1 MKVPVYQIDAFT
13 QRAFGGNPAGVCV
26 LERWLEDRT
35 MLAIAA
41 EKNLP
46 ATAFLVPADAAW
58 AIRWF
63 APAGELELCGHATLA
78 SGYVVLNILQP
89 DRPFVEFDSRAG
101 RLEVRREGER
111 LSLDFPAMP
120 PRQRREPDL
129 VAASIGRRP
138 AELWEAAGGRGV
150 AVLAEAS
157 QVRDLRPDI
166 AAVAALPFSALIVT
180 APGFENDCDFV
191 SRNFVPKHGIG
202 EDFATGSSHCVLTPY
217 WAGRLSKGRLF
228 ARQLSSRGGE
238 FWVEDLGAR
247 VRIAGECVAFAEG
260 TLTIPS

>member
-13 QRAFGGNPAGVCV
+13 RRTFGGNPAGVCI

-46 ATAFLVPADAAW
+46 ATAFLVPGDAAW

-78 SGYVVLNILQP
+78 SGYVVLNVLHP
-89 DRPFVEFDSRAG
+89 DRSLVEFDSAAG

-111 LSLDFPAMP
+111 LALDFPSMP
-120 PRQRREPDL
+120 PRQQHLPDP
-129 VAASIGRRP
+129 VAGAIGLPP
-138 AELWEAAGGRGV
+138 AELWEAAGGRGM
-150 AVLAEAS
+150 AVLAAAS
-157 QVRDLRPDI
+157 EVRDLRPDI

-191 SRNFVPKHGIG
+191 SRNFVPKHGID
-202 EDFATGSSHCVLTPY
+202 EDFATGSSHGVLTPY
-217 WAGRLSKGRLF
+217 WAGRLRKARLF
-228 ARQLSSRGGE
+228 ARQLSSRGAE
-238 FWVEDLGAR
+238 LWVEDLGAR
-247 VRIAGECVAFAEG
+247 VRIAGECVPFAEG

>member
-1 MKVPVYQIDAFT
+1 MKIPFYQIDAFARRT
-13 QRAFGGNPAGVCV
+13 FAGNPAGVCV

-46 ATAFLVPADAAW
+46 ATAFLVPGDAAS

-78 SGYVVLNILQP
+78 SGYVVLNVLRP
-89 DRPFVEFDSRAG
+89 DRSRVDFDSAAG
-101 RLEVRREGER
+101 RLEVQRDRDR
-111 LSLDFPAMP
+111 FALDFPAMP
-120 PRQRREPDL
+120 PEQQHDPDL
-129 VAASIGRRP
+129 VTHAIGLRP
-138 AELWEAAGGRGV
+138 AELWEAAGGRGM

-157 QVRDLRPDI
+157 QVLDLRPDM
-166 AAVAALPFSALIVT
+166 AAVAALPFSALVVT

-191 SRNFVPKHGIG
+191 SRYFAPKHGIA
-202 EDFATGSSHCVLTPY
+202 EDFVTGSAHCVLVPY
-217 WAGRLSKGRLF
+217 WAQALRKPQLF

-238 FWVEDLGAR
+238 LWVEDLGAR
-247 VRIAGECVAFAEG
+247 VRIAASAQRSPKER
-260 TLTIPS
+260 